1 MKEDIMGHPCPE
13 CGGTNFY
20 CADCA
25 DPEIEALRAVEDAAR
40 AVRDGPALAVEQVGV
55 KSIIVGSRNWKVL
68 VNALDA
74 LKKARGGD

>member
-1 MKEDIMGHPCPE
+1 MKEYIIGDPCPE

-25 DPEIEALRAVEDAAR
+25 DPEIEALRAVEDAAE
-40 AVRDGPALAVEQVGV
+40 AVRDHANPRPEYAGLVKIIVHVQDWQALA
-55 KSIIVGSRNWKVL
+55 
-68 VNALDA
+68 NALDA